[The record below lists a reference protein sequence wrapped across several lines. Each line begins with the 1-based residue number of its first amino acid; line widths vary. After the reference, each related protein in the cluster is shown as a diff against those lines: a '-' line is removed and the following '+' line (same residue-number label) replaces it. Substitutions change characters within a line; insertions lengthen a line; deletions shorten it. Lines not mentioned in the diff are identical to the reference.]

1 MKNNS
6 FKAGANIFKKP
17 TYKSLEDFFYSLEKI
32 FFYLYCERS
41 EKTENDLNIHMEEKI
56 KYELEFPVK
65 ASPTMLFP
73 FLSTPSGLSEWFCND
88 VNSRG
93 ELFTFFWDDSEESAK
108 MIKKK
113 QDKFIMFSWMDDVED
128 GNKNYWEFNIVVD
141 ELTKDVSL
149 MVTDYA
155 PEDELEESKQ
165 LWDSQIH
172 ELLHVIGA

>member
-1 MKNNS
+1 
-6 FKAGANIFKKP
+6 
-17 TYKSLEDFFYSLEKI
+17 
-32 FFYLYCERS
+32 
-41 EKTENDLNIHMEEKI
+41 MEEKI

-65 ASPTMLFP
+65 ASPAMLFP

-93 ELFTFFWDDSEESAK
+93 EQFTFFWDDSEESAT

-113 QDKFIMFSWMDDVED
+113 QDKFIMFRWQEDVED
-128 GNKNYWEFNIVVD
+128 GNKNYFEFNIVVD

-149 MVTDYA
+149 MVTDFA
-155 PEDELEESKQ
+155 EEDEVEESKQ

-172 ELLHVIGA
+172 ELLHVIGS